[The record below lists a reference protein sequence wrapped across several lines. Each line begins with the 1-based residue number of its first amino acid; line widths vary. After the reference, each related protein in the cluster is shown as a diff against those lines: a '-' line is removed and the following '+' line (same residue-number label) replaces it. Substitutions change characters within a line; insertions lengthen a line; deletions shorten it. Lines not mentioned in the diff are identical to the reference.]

1 MVVTLNEEDPV
12 TKLGRIAVSTPDG
25 EQIRLVAV
33 EPENS
38 RVIDLAQAHRLV
50 QLRRSATEESAQRI
64 AAAFF
69 PSSLSS
75 AIGAGPV
82 FREQIELAL
91 GAADDASLRI
101 DDVDWRAAVDA
112 PVIRDG
118 LTFEGHITNFFRD
131 VVNTQPNPGI
141 YVRPGYFKG
150 STGVMYGN
158 NQEIPYPAY
167 TEQLDYELEIGYVI
181 GKPGRNLTPENA
193 LDHVFGLTIFNDF
206 SARDVQGFE
215 LGVGMGPQKCKD
227 FAYGIGPW
235 VTTLDEIGSIEGLR
249 GQVRVNGEVRSETR
263 VENFVYTPEELVAFV
278 SIMDRLQPGD
288 VIGSGTMGFGSGV
301 ELGQFLQPG
310 DVVELE
316 LEKVG
321 TLRSPIAA
329 ERETFPWWPEPKRNP
344 HIEESA
350 A

>member
-1 MVVTLNEEDPV
+1 M
-12 TKLGRIAVSTPDG
+12 TKLGRIAIPTPDG

-38 RVIDLAQAHRLV
+38 RVIDLAQAHRLM
-50 QLRRSATEESAQRI
+50 QLRRSATEDSASRI
-64 AAAFF
+64 ASALF

-82 FREQIELAL
+82 FREQIDAAL
-91 GAADDASLRI
+91 DAADDASLAI
-101 DDVDWRAAVDA
+101 DSVVWRAAVDA

-131 VVNTQPNPGI
+131 VVGAPPNPGI

-150 STGVMYGN
+150 STGVSYGHD
-158 NQEIPYPAY
+158 EVIPYPGY
-167 TEQLDYELEIGYVI
+167 TEQLDYELELGYVI
-181 GKPGRNLTPENA
+181 GKPGRNLTPDNA

-206 SARDVQGFE
+206 SARDAQTFE

-235 VTTLDEIGSIEGLR
+235 VTTLDEIGSIEGLT
-249 GQVRVNGEVRSETR
+249 GQVRVNGEVQSNTR
-263 VENFVYTPEELVAFV
+263 VENFVYSPAELVAFV

-288 VIGSGTMGFGSGV
+288 VIGSGTMGFGSGI
-301 ELGQFLQPG
+301 ELGRFLQPG

-316 LEKVG
+316 VEGIG
-321 TLRSPIAA
+321 TLRSPIAS
-329 ERETFPWWPEPKRNP
+329 EPEQVPWWPTPKHNP
-344 HIEESA
+344 HAEGTVA
-350 A
+350 